1 MNSISHFLCLQGVLG
16 QSTPAKAAVI
26 LRPINAQVKHD
37 FGKFRQRFWTRLG
50 IHVLVVVGVM
60 ASRMQRY
67 IITERGKKLLENHR
81 T

>member
-1 MNSISHFLCLQGVLG
+1 MISANSGSG
-16 QSTPAKAAVI
+16 
-26 LRPINAQVKHD
+26 
-37 FGKFRQRFWTRLG
+37 FGPRLE
-50 IHVLVVVGVM
+50 IHVLVVVGAI